1 MKHFTIYDKI
11 LILTIAIISIS
22 SMIFIPFLFMDSSS
36 DKYIVVNISGNEIH
50 RFHLVE
56 ERELQLQ
63 EFTFVVDG
71 AEYSAVLEIKD
82 GRTRLRRL
90 PGNIVPLSIHS
101 DIGWISEPHQMI
113 VALPIKLV
121 ITIEGTR
128 IESDIDSI
136 SH

>member
-11 LILTIAIISIS
+11 LIFTIALISIS
-22 SMIFIPFLFMDSSS
+22 SMVFIPFLFMDSSS

-113 VALPIKLV
+113 IALPIKLV

>member
-11 LILTIAIISIS
+11 LIFTIALISIS
-22 SMIFIPFLFMDSSS
+22 SMVFIPFLFMDSSS

>member
-1 MKHFTIYDKI
+1 
-11 LILTIAIISIS
+11 
-22 SMIFIPFLFMDSSS
+22 MIFIPFLFLDSSS

-50 RFHLVE
+50 RFHLVDKE
-56 ERELQLQ
+56 ELQLQ
-63 EFTFVVDG
+63 EFSFVIDG
-71 AEYSAVLEIKD
+71 IKYNAILEIKD
-82 GRTRLRRL
+82 GKTRLRRL
-90 PGNIVPLSIHS
+90 PDNIVPLSIHS
-101 DIGWISEPHQMI
+101 DMGWISEPHQMI